1 MAAYVTLY
9 RYTDE
14 GMKQIKNAAEIAR
27 GWQQEAQKR
36 GITVSALYWLQG
48 SADAITIVESDDDAA
63 VNGLLLAIGAQGL
76 MRTET
81 MRAISL
87 ADLERALHQLGS

>member
-1 MAAYVTLY
+1 LY

-14 GMKQIKNAAEIAR
+14 GIKGIKKAGDIAR
-27 GWQQEAQKR
+27 AWQQEAQKR
-36 GITVSALYWLQG
+36 GVTVSALYWLQG
-48 SADAITIVESDDDAA
+48 AYDAITIVESDNEDA

-81 MRAISL
+81 TRAFSL
-87 ADLERALHQLGS
+87 VEIERFVKQIG